1 MEPLIDLYVQVQFV
15 FLEIRLLPDS
25 NSQDV
30 QPIKLTYPSE
40 RPMIPLRLTAVAANQ
55 NMAVMLWIYADQQA
69 RPVNYAELAIPY
81 QDLTFF
87 GFGGSSNYRTLMG
100 ERADEY
106 GEQAFVTEYAAP
118 THKLSVTHPLLQE
131 LKANYPRL
139 NTVISPDE
147 MTVDP
152 IFDYDSQRKY
162 VSNIHDLSG
171 WTGLYN
177 CERIQSIK
185 IS

>member
-55 NMAVMLWIYADQQA
+55 DMAVMVWIYADQQA
-69 RPVNYAELAIPY
+69 RPVNYAELASPY

-87 GFGGSSNYRTLMG
+87 GFGGGSTAR
-100 ERADEY
+100 
-106 GEQAFVTEYAAP
+106 
-118 THKLSVTHPLLQE
+118 
-131 LKANYPRL
+131 
-139 NTVISPDE
+139 
-147 MTVDP
+147 
-152 IFDYDSQRKY
+152 
-162 VSNIHDLSG
+162 
-171 WTGLYN
+171 
-177 CERIQSIK
+177 
-185 IS
+185 

>member
-1 MEPLIDLYVQVQFV
+1 
-15 FLEIRLLPDS
+15 
-25 NSQDV
+25 
-30 QPIKLTYPSE
+30 
-40 RPMIPLRLTAVAANQ
+40 MIQLRLTAVAANQ

-87 GFGGSSNYRTLMG
+87 RFGGSSNYRTLMG

-131 LKANYPRL
+131 LKANYPYVTRL
-139 NTVISPDE
+139 NTVISPDD

-185 IS
+185 ISTTDRTESATVGSIGVINTSATINSFFTPQVKPVI